1 MFPRDTI
8 STSHVLRRNRPSRY
22 ALALASPEFA
32 MLIRNVTDA
41 DLNSIQAIY
50 AHWVTTGTASFELEA
65 PSVEEMRARRANV
78 IDKGWPYIV
87 AEVEGQVVGY
97 AYAGAF
103 RVRPAYRFLVEHSV
117 YVHPDARRGG
127 IARLLLAEL
136 VVRCEQAGA
145 RQMIAVIGNSGNT
158 ASIGLHRAMGF
169 EHIGTIKSAGWKF
182 DQWLDVVLM
191 QRTLG
196 TGDTQPPQIR

>member
-1 MFPRDTI
+1 
-8 STSHVLRRNRPSRY
+8 
-22 ALALASPEFA
+22 

-41 DLNSIQAIY
+41 DLNVIQAIY
-50 AHWVTTGTASFELEA
+50 AHWVTTDTASFEIDA
-65 PSVEEMRARRANV
+65 PSVEEMRQRRASV
-78 IDKGWPYIV
+78 LEKGWPYIA
-87 AEVEGQVVGY
+87 AEIDGQVVGY
-97 AYAGAF
+97 AYANAF

-136 VVRCEQAGA
+136 ITRCEQAGA
-145 RQMIAVIGNSGNT
+145 RQMIAVIGNSRNA

-169 EHIGTIKSAGWKF
+169 EPIGTIKSAGWKF

-191 QRTLG
+191 QRSLAL
-196 TGDTQPPQIR
+196 GDTAPPEKDLCTTTASP